1 MGSKFRPWNCSDSRI
16 DRSGP
21 AIMHNEPLTQPGR
34 SETRALVPL
43 EGGAPPVRPAPRPLA
58 SFVTQLIACDR
69 RLPAYRE
76 RRRGSPDEARSRYDA
91 AESPAPA
98 PARGRFERVL

>member
-1 MGSKFRPWNCSDSRI
+1 
-16 DRSGP
+16 
-21 AIMHNEPLTQPGR
+21 
-34 SETRALVPL
+34 
-43 EGGAPPVRPAPRPLA
+43 
-58 SFVTQLIACDR
+58 VTQLIACDR